1 MHQTEFF
8 VILDHF
14 LPFYPPNNLKHQTF
28 EKIEK
33 TLEDIITLHMCT
45 INGNHLMYGSW
56 DMECDR
62 QIFVILDCFLPSS
75 PPPYQPKK
83 SNFWKYENNIWR
95 YHFTYVYQKSWSYLL
110 HMCTTNHDHML
121 YCSLD
126 IVHNRCNC

>member
-75 PPPYQPKK
+75 PPPLPTQKIKFLKIWKQYLEISFYICVPKIMII
-83 SNFWKYENNIWR
+83 SFTHV
-95 YHFTYVYQKSWSYLL
+95 YHKSWSYAILFL
-110 HMCTTNHDHML
+110 R
-121 YCSLD
+121 YCA
-126 IVHNRCNC
+126 